1 MIGNN
6 IYSNCGS
13 ITPETAIAFDQFL
26 EDMSDS
32 LDCYLKEHPAAD
44 ASEIYARFGDPE
56 ELKKQQELMRSES
69 HAQRKRNVIRIAV
82 AAICAVSI
90 LALGI
95 FVRLGWEQ
103 IINSKGYTVLEEQ
116 ESEEDQPLPDP
127 IETPSSTPVFYLN
140 E

>member
-1 MIGNN
+1 
-6 IYSNCGS
+6 
-13 ITPETAIAFDQFL
+13 
-26 EDMSDS
+26 
-32 LDCYLKEHPAAD
+32 
-44 ASEIYARFGDPE
+44 
-56 ELKKQQELMRSES
+56 MRSES
-69 HAQRKRNVIRIAV
+69 HTQRKRNVIRIAV

-116 ESEEDQPLPDP
+116 ESEEDQTLPDP